1 MKRELRLALVAA
13 LATVC
18 GTAFGV
24 QEAHAQQMMISSSV
38 GPIGGGGGGDR
49 ISKRSAEKYA
59 DILGLDQ
66 SQREVLDLLHQGYE
80 DGVKA
85 ESDRHRDKMRQMSQ
99 EFQDSQDHSVWE
111 DMPKI
116 QKEYRDKLK
125 SMEGSFMNDLRAMVS
140 DEQAEKW
147 GKVERTRRREVGLG
161 GGAVSGAGVDVV
173 ALVDG
178 LKLGSSERA
187 QFSQDLEQYEADLDR
202 LIAEKIKSEEEHAS
216 KMGDGPR
223 QFDMESMSAMMAQ
236 SREMGMKIRDL
247 NLNYSRKIEQLVP
260 EAKRGEW
267 NSAFKEASFPQV
279 YRKSTT
285 QRQLDAALKFDD
297 LTSEQRSQLSQALES
312 HNQAVGAIN
321 DRLSKAV
328 MAEEENGD
336 GGGMITAGGQSMRVQ
351 FGEEDPDSEA
361 AKLKKEK
368 RELDRRLTDRMS
380 SVLTKDQ
387 NDRLP
392 AFSEGGQGGPGQL
405 GGASFVIEREGGR

>member
-1 MKRELRLALVAA
+1 MKRDLRLALVAA

-18 GTAFGV
+18 GSAFGA
-24 QEAHAQQMMISSSV
+24 QQAHAQQIMVSSSV
-38 GPIGGGGGGDR
+38 GPIGGGGGDR

-85 ESDRHRDKMRQMSQ
+85 ENDKQREKMRRLSQ
-99 EFQDSQDHSVWE
+99 EFQESQDRSVWE

-116 QKEYRDKLK
+116 QQEHREKLK
-125 SMEGSFMNDLRAMVS
+125 SMEASFLKDLRAMIS

-147 GKVERTRRREVGLG
+147 GKVERTRRREVGLN

-187 QFSQDLEQYEADLDR
+187 QFTQDLEQYEADLDR
-202 LIAEKIKSEEEHAS
+202 LIAEKIKSEEDSAS
-216 KMGDGPR
+216 KLGVG
-223 QFDMESMSAMMAQ
+223 QVEIDMEAMSAMMAQ
-236 SREMGMKIRDL
+236 SREIGMKIRDL

-260 EAKRGEW
+260 EAKRSEW

-297 LTSEQRSQLSQALES
+297 LTSDQRSQLSQALES
-312 HNQAVGAIN
+312 HNQAVSAIN

-328 MAEEENGD
+328 MAEEENEQ
-336 GGGMITAGGQSMRVQ
+336 GGGMIIAGGQSMRMQ
-351 FGEEDPDSEA
+351 FGEDDPDSET
-361 AKLKKEK
+361 AKLRKEK
-368 RELDRRLTDRMS
+368 RELDRRLTERMS

-392 AFSEGGQGGPGQL
+392 TFSEGGQGGPGQL
-405 GGASFVIEREGGR
+405 GGASFVIERGGGR